1 LADPTDSPAT
11 ISPTAAAGSSDG
23 RIGPPDADPIAGS
36 SPNAAVAAPNA
47 AVAAPNPA
55 ADQNAGADLARRR
68 FFRQFAGDV
77 ASTAA
82 TVLGAAQALQRTSA
96 ELAGAILDPSRAA
109 LGEGSVAT
117 AVPVMEPIAAPIFRT
132 SFLVDP
138 GAIRFID
145 QRALPEAVVEH
156 ISISA
161 AEVIWAIRNEVV
173 VGGPAVGQA
182 AAIGLALTA
191 ARATS
196 SLPYARRATLRGAAA
211 GLKHNNPMV
220 ASLGWAVDRV
230 MAAYEAVGELDDDGE
245 KIADAI
251 QAEADAIVAEA
262 TVEHGRLVEVG
273 LGLLDGLP
281 KTSDGPLRLL
291 VHGPSGTLAGGQ
303 FGTALAIAVAAHHAE
318 REVQVIVPEGRPG
331 LFGARISCWELAS
344 AGVPHIL
351 VLDAAAAGIVASGGV
366 DAVLVAPDRVAV
378 NGDVAAPIGS
388 YALAAAA
395 RDRGV
400 PFLVCMTI
408 GSLDPMVAD
417 GSDLPV
423 GRREV
428 PDLARIGEAARAPRS
443 TDVIA
448 PFEDVVPAALVSEY
462 VSATGLRRPPFESVA
477 S

>member
-1 LADPTDSPAT
+1 MADPTDSPASN
-11 ISPTAAAGSSDG
+11 SPTTAGASSDG
-23 RIGPPDADPIAGS
+23 PIRPPDAEPH
-36 SPNAAVAAPNA
+36 
-47 AVAAPNPA
+47 
-55 ADQNAGADLARRR
+55 AGADLARRR

-96 ELAGAILDPSRAA
+96 ELAGAILDPTRAA
-109 LGEGSVAT
+109 LGEGAVAT
-117 AVPVMEPIAAPIFRT
+117 AVPAMEPAAGPMFRT

-173 VGGPAVGQA
+173 VGGPAIGQA
-182 AAIGLALTA
+182 AAVGLALTA
-191 ARATS
+191 ARAVA

-211 GLKHNNPMV
+211 GLKNNNPTM
-220 ASLGWAVDRV
+220 ASLTWAVGRV
-230 MAAYEAVGELDDDGE
+230 MATYEAVGELDDDGQ

-251 QAEADAIVAEA
+251 QAEANAIVAEA
-262 TVEHGRLVEVG
+262 AVEHGQLVEVG
-273 LGLLDGLP
+273 LDLLEGLP
-281 KTSDGPLRLL
+281 KTADEPLRLL

-318 REVQVIVPEGRPG
+318 TEVRVVVPEGRPG
-331 LFGARISCWELAS
+331 LSGARISCWELAA
-344 AGVPHIL
+344 AGVPYVL
-351 VLDAAAAGIVASGGV
+351 VPDAAAAGIVASGGV
-366 DAVLVAPDRVAV
+366 DAVLVAADRVAA

-400 PFLVCMTI
+400 PFLVCVTV
-408 GSLDPMVAD
+408 GSLDPAVAD
-417 GSDLPV
+417 GSDLEV
-423 GRREV
+423 GSRDV
-428 PDLARIGEAARAPRS
+428 PELARIVDAARAPRS
-443 TDVIA
+443 TDVLA
-448 PFEDVVPAALVSEY
+448 PIEDLVPTALVSEY

>member
-1 LADPTDSPAT
+1 MADPTENQAT
-11 ISPTAAAGSSDG
+11 MSPTAAAGSSDG
-23 RIGPPDADPIAGS
+23 PIGPADAGSAASAAAPSAAAGADP
-36 SPNAAVAAPNA
+36 
-47 AVAAPNPA
+47 
-55 ADQNAGADLARRR
+55 NAGADLARRR

-96 ELAGAILDPSRAA
+96 ELAGAILDPTRAA
-109 LGEGSVAT
+109 LGEGNVAT
-117 AVPVMEPIAAPIFRT
+117 AVPVMESTAGPIFRT

-161 AEVIWAIRNEVV
+161 AEVTWAIRNEVV
-173 VGGPAVGQA
+173 VGGPAIGQA

-196 SLPYARRATLRGAAA
+196 SQPYARRATLRGAAA
-211 GLKHNNPMV
+211 GLKKNNPTE
-220 ASLGWAVDRV
+220 ASLSWAVDRV
-230 MAAYEAVGELDDDGE
+230 MAAYEAVGELDEDGE

-262 TVEHGRLVEVG
+262 AVEHGRLVEVG
-273 LGLLDGLP
+273 LSLLDGLP
-281 KTSDGPLRLL
+281 KTSDGPIRLL
-291 VHGPSGTLAGGQ
+291 VHGPAGTLAGGQ

-318 REVQVIVPEGRPG
+318 KAVRVFVPEGRPG
-331 LFGARISCWELAS
+331 LVGARISCWELA
-344 AGVPHIL
+344 AAEVPHVL
-351 VLDAAAAGIVASGGV
+351 VPDAAAAGIVASGGV
-366 DAVLVAPDRVAV
+366 DAVFVVADRVAV

-388 YALAAAA
+388 YGLAAAA

-400 PFLVCMTI
+400 PFLVCVTV
-408 GSLDPMVAD
+408 GSLDPTVAD
-417 GSDLPV
+417 GTDLPV

-428 PDLARIGEAARAPRS
+428 PDLIRISEAARAPRS
-443 TDVIA
+443 TDVFV
-448 PFEDVVPAALVSEY
+448 PLEDVVPAALVSEY
-462 VSATGLRRPPFESVA
+462 VSATGLRRPPFDPETS
-477 S
+477 

>member
-1 LADPTDSPAT
+1 LADPTDSQAT
-11 ISPTAAAGSSDG
+11 ISPTGAAGPSAGPMTPPVPDPNSGSDPTAA
-23 RIGPPDADPIAGS
+23 GPT
-36 SPNAAVAAPNA
+36 
-47 AVAAPNPA
+47 
-55 ADQNAGADLARRR
+55 AGADLARRR

-96 ELAGAILDPSRAA
+96 ELAGAILDPTRAA
-109 LGEGSVAT
+109 LGDGAVAT
-117 AVPVMEPIAAPIFRT
+117 AMPVADPARVPVFRT
-132 SFLVDP
+132 SFLVDL

-145 QRALPEAVVEH
+145 QRALPETVVEH

-173 VGGPAVGQA
+173 VGGPAIGQA

-191 ARATS
+191 ARASTS
-196 SLPYARRATLRGAAA
+196 QPYARRATLRGAAA
-211 GLKHNNPMV
+211 GLKRTNPTV
-220 ASLGWAVDRV
+220 AHLGWAVDRV
-230 MAAYEAVGELDDDGE
+230 MAAYEAAGELDEEGE

-262 TVEHGRLVEVG
+262 AIEHGRLVEVG
-273 LGLLDGLP
+273 LGLVDGLP
-281 KTSDGPLRLL
+281 KSPDEPVRLL

-303 FGTALAIAVAAHHAE
+303 YGTALAIAVAAHHAE
-318 REVQVIVPEGRPG
+318 KEVKVVVPEGRPG

-344 AGVPHIL
+344 AGVPHVL
-351 VLDAAAAGIVASGGV
+351 VLDAAAAGIVASGGI
-366 DAVLVAPDRVAV
+366 DAVLVAADRVAV

-395 RDRGV
+395 RDRGI
-400 PFLVCMTI
+400 PFLVCVTA
-408 GSLDPMVAD
+408 GALDRAIAD
-417 GSDLPV
+417 GSDLPI
-423 GRREV
+423 GTREV

-443 TDVIA
+443 TDVLA
-448 PFEDVVPAALVSEY
+448 PFEDIVPAALVSEY
-462 VSATGLRRPPFESVA
+462 VSAAGLRRPPFESAA

>member
-1 LADPTDSPAT
+1 MADPTDSQTT
-11 ISPTAAAGSSDG
+11 ISPTGAAGPTA
-23 RIGPPDADPIAGS
+23 GPITPPVADSNSGSAPSAADPT
-36 SPNAAVAAPNA
+36 
-47 AVAAPNPA
+47 
-55 ADQNAGADLARRR
+55 AGADLARRR

-96 ELAGAILDPSRAA
+96 ELAGAILDPTRAA
-109 LGEGSVAT
+109 LGQGTVAT
-117 AVPVMEPIAAPIFRT
+117 AMPVADPATAPIFRT

-161 AEVIWAIRNEVV
+161 AEVMWAIRNEVV
-173 VGGPAVGQA
+173 VGGPAIGQA

-191 ARATS
+191 ARASTS
-196 SLPYARRATLRGAAA
+196 QPYARRATLRGAAA
-211 GLKHNNPMV
+211 GLKRNNPTV
-220 ASLGWAVDRV
+220 AHLGWAVDRV
-230 MAAYEAVGELDDDGE
+230 MAAYETAGELDEDGE

-251 QAEADAIVAEA
+251 QAEADAVVAEA
-262 TVEHGRLVEVG
+262 AIEHGRLVEVG
-273 LGLLDGLP
+273 LGLVDSLP
-281 KTSDGPLRLL
+281 TSSDEPVRLL

-303 FGTALAIAVAAHHAE
+303 CGTALAIAVAAHHAE
-318 REVQVIVPEGRPG
+318 KEVKVIVLEGRPG

-344 AGVPHIL
+344 AGVPHVL

-366 DAVLVAPDRVAV
+366 DAVLVAADSVAV

-395 RDRGV
+395 RDRGI
-400 PFLVCMTI
+400 PFLVCVTV
-408 GSLDPMVAD
+408 GSIDPAVAD
-417 GSDLPV
+417 GSDLPF
-423 GRREV
+423 GTREV

-443 TDVIA
+443 TDVLA
-448 PFEDVVPAALVSEY
+448 PFDDIVPAALVSEY
-462 VSATGLRRPPFESVA
+462 VSAAGLRRPLFESAA